1 MYFCRVLSKKQM
13 LVFLCCFLLTAGP
26 SKMISISYAQSAGE
40 NPTTLKLF
48 LTEALENNRNLKEA
62 KELLAAA
69 KHRIPQASALPDPTA
84 GTDYMGE
91 MLETRL
97 GPQENTYEFEQ
108 MIPFPGKLL
117 EKRQMAKAEFNAAQA
132 NVKKTERDV
141 IFNVSETYFDLYATD
156 KTIATVEETLAL
168 LKNFEAIAQ
177 NRYASQSGSQRDV
190 AKAQTEVS
198 DTLQKLFVLRQQ
210 RNTLQAMLNS
220 LLNRNPGSEIKDL
233 TNISISPLSLN
244 IDELTQMTKENQPD
258 LKEAQAMLKRQEHAN
273 TLAKYEYAPD
283 FSVGFKYYDIGNGMT
298 TDPEDGRDAWMIP
311 IKVTLPLWQNRI
323 IPAVQEAKRNLNAA
337 QARFEQTKNT
347 IEYEI
352 RDAFY
357 RFTASQQTVELYE
370 NAFLPE
376 AELAFRSDQAG
387 YEAGKVDILNL
398 IDSERVYLNSKIA
411 YYQSKADA
419 LKSFAA
425 LERAVGIDL
434 VETKP

>member
-1 MYFCRVLSKKQM
+1 MHFCYVLPKKP
-13 LVFLCCFLLTAGP
+13 LLTFFCCILLFIGSP
-26 SKMISISYAQSAGE
+26 KTISISYAQGVDE
-40 NPTTLKLF
+40 NLTALKSL
-48 LTEALENNRNLKEA
+48 LAEALENNRNLKEA

-97 GPQENTYEFEQ
+97 GPQENVYEFEQ
-108 MIPFPGKLL
+108 MIPFPGKLM
-117 EKRQMAKAEFNAAQA
+117 ERRRMATAEVDAAEA
-132 NVKKTERDV
+132 NFKKVERDV
-141 IFNVSETYFDLYATD
+141 ILKVSQTYFDLHATD
-156 KTIATVEETLAL
+156 ITITTVEETLEL

-198 DTLQKLFVLRQQ
+198 DTLQKIFVLRQQ

-220 LLNRNPGSEIKDL
+220 LLNRNPSSEIKSL
-233 TNISISPLSLN
+233 TDIPIPSLSLN
-244 IDELTQMTKENQPD
+244 IDELTRTIKESQPD

-273 TLAKYEYAPD
+273 ALAKYEYAPD
-283 FSVGFKYYDIGNGMT
+283 FSVGFKYFEIGNGMT

-323 IPAVQEAKRNLNAA
+323 VPAVLEAKRNLNAA
-337 QARFEQTKNT
+337 QARLEQTKNT
-347 IEYEI
+347 TEYEI

-357 RFTASQQTVELYE
+357 RFTASKQTVELYE

-387 YEAGKVDILNL
+387 YEAGKVDILNF

-411 YYQSKADA
+411 YYQAKADA

-434 VETKP
+434 AD